1 MFCLTECIGQLEK
14 QLEQVTKGNR
24 GAQGS
29 SPRKAGSGKENSS
42 RGQSDPKNGDRAR
55 PNRETHPCTLCKELG
70 HWRRECPKCK
80 AEGEAKGEGEKA
92 KVNTVLSVNASMSPT
107 KIYVTAE
114 VNGEPIRCLLDSGCE
129 RSVKC

>member
-1 MFCLTECIGQLEK
+1 MQRIGQLEK

-29 SPRKAGSGKENSS
+29 SSRKAGSSKEGSS
-42 RGQSDPKNGDRAR
+42 RGQSDPKNSDRAR

-70 HWRRECPKCK
+70 HWRRECPKRK
-80 AEGEAKGEGEKA
+80 AEGEATGEGEKVKA
-92 KVNTVLSVNASMSPT
+92 NTVLSVNASMSPT

-129 RSVKC
+129 